1 MPLPRQTAPDRTW
14 VARIR
19 AGDAEALDSVFR
31 SYYAELCAFA
41 YRYVRSRA
49 QAEDLVHDV
58 FAQLWAERE
67 QWQVRDSLKA
77 YLYGAVRNRA
87 ISTLR
92 RQMVERR
99 WEDRV
104 HASHQAAPAHVE
116 NPAQARLEREDLA
129 RVVQQ
134 VLAGL
139 PERCRMAVTLRWQ
152 RQLSY
157 GEIAETMGI
166 SINTVEVYITRA
178 CRAVRERY
186 AALQPKPPS

>member
-1 MPLPRQTAPDRTW
+1 MPSSRHAATDRAW
-14 VARIR
+14 VGRIR
-19 AGDAEALDSVFR
+19 VGDAEALDSVFR
-31 SYYAELCAFA
+31 SYYAELCAFG

-49 QAEDLVHDV
+49 GAEDLVHDV
-58 FAQLWAERE
+58 FAQIWAEHE
-67 QWQVRDSLKA
+67 QWQVRDNLRA

-92 RQMVERR
+92 RQIVERR
-99 WEDRV
+99 WEERV
-104 HASHQAAPAHVE
+104 HARQASAPRHASNAAE
-116 NPAQARLEREDLA
+116 GELEYQDLA

-134 VLAGL
+134 VLDSL

-157 GEIAETMGI
+157 AEIAQTMGI
-166 SINTVEVYITRA
+166 SVNTVEVHITRA

-186 AALQPKPPS
+186 AALRSEHPA